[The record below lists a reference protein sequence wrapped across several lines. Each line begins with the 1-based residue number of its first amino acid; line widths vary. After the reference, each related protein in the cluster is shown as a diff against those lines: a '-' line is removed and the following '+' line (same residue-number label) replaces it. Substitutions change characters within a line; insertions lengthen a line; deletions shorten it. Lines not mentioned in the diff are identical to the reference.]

1 MTLKKIFKNKVLS
14 PLLAFLKQG
23 MSPHKL
29 SLTLAL
35 GLIFGVM
42 PFLGISTSLLVLIA
56 IILKLNIPAIQLVN
70 YAAYVI
76 QITLFVPFLK
86 SGQFIFNGPELPFE
100 LSNVIGMLQTQF
112 WGTLEAIWEINLL
125 GVATWAIIAIP
136 GGFGIYHFSRSFFT
150 KQQQKLQLELV

>member
-1 MTLKKIFKNKVLS
+1 
-14 PLLAFLKQG
+14 

-35 GLIFGVM
+35 GIIFGII
-42 PFLGISTSLLVLIA
+42 PFMGISTYLLLLIA
-56 IILKLNIPAIQLVN
+56 IVFRLNIPAIQLVN
-70 YAAYVI
+70 YVAYVA

-86 SGQFIFNGPELPFE
+86 SGQLIFNGPELPFD

-112 WGTLEAIWEINLL
+112 WVTIEAIWEINLL

-136 GGFGIYHFSRSFFT
+136 GGFGIYYLSRSFFS
-150 KQQQKLQLELV
+150 KQQQKLQLELA